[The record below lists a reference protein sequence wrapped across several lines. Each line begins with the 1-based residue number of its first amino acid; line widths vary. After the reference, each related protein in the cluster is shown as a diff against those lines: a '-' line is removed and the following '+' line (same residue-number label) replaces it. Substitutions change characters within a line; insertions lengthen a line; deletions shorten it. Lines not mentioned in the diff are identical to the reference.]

1 MSESAIGDA
10 ESSHVYR
17 GPSRRGVLAGGAA
30 AVALAA
36 IPSVAARAVTVVRAA
51 AGSRQTPLYLDTRY
65 TFDARAADL
74 VSRMTLAE
82 KVAQLQTNSA
92 PAIPRLGLQQYT
104 YWSEA
109 LHGVL
114 TLGADTNSGSDTG
127 GVHATSFPVNFATT
141 MTWDPSLAYQETTAI
156 SQEARGFLDK
166 SLWGTAQNNLGPS
179 ASDYGCLTFFAP
191 NVNMDRDPRWGRTN
205 ESFGEDPFLTSVM
218 AGAYVNGFQGQSMT
232 GQPLTPYL
240 KAAATAKHYALNNEE
255 DDRHTGSSD
264 TTDANIRNYYTRQ
277 FAGLVENAHVSGVMT
292 AYNAING
299 TPCPADTYTVNEL
312 LQRTYGFHGY
322 TTSDAGA
329 IADIYGSGSHEWAPP
344 GWSTDGTT
352 WTNTATGA
360 QISAAAGGQ
369 AYALRAGT
377 QLNCSGS
384 EMTIQNIQ
392 AAIDLGILSAGV
404 VDSALTRLLTM
415 RMETGEF
422 DPASQVAYTKITKAV
437 IQSPAHQALAEQI
450 AAQTVVLLRNDNVQ
464 GTSSKLLPVDPAGL
478 NSVVIVGNLAG
489 IVTLGGYSGDPEL
502 QVDAVQGITTAVQ
515 AANSSA
521 TVTFDACDTS
531 TTTTTP
537 AVISPATQ
545 AAIQSADLVIVFVGS
560 DLNVANEG
568 LDRTTLA
575 MPGNY
580 DSLISQVTAIG
591 NPRTALVIQADGPY
605 DIEDA
610 QPDFPA
616 IVFSSYN
623 GESQGAALAQVLF
636 GQVNPAG
643 HLNFTWYAGDSQLPA
658 IDNYGLT
665 PSQTGGL
672 GRTYMYFAGT
682 PTYPFGYG
690 LSYTTFAYSRVNVG
704 PGNVSANGTVRAG
717 FDVTNTG
724 TVGGATVAQLY
735 VAPKFTVSGV
745 ELPLQQLAGF
755 QKTDVLAPGETQH
768 ITLTVEISSLS
779 RWDETSLRQVVYE
792 GPYQFRVGPDSAS
805 VAGEGTVNV
814 YGELARRVRY
824 VTVQPDLVIFKPGD
838 TLSLTGSN
846 PWITPDTDSALEQ
859 AHADATGVIE
869 AVNTDQS
876 FADLTSAS
884 VSYGC
889 SDPRVATISRTGVVT
904 MGAPGVAT
912 IDVTVNGVSGTAP
925 IAVLNP
931 FSVQAPDIVKPDTA
945 ITATAMYINTGV
957 HPVSGLT
964 MSLAAPSGW
973 TVTATSATSVSSVG
987 PGQQA
992 TATWSVT
999 VPGTATPGTQ
1009 TELDATAAFTGAAG
1023 PYTEDAV
1030 SPLTVTSG
1038 ATPEQVTPV
1047 ITGTSPAAGSLQ
1059 VLLDNPSGTP
1069 TAVTAVNWALGDDSG
1084 TESVSVT
1091 IPAQSSVTVD
1101 VPMTSISFATI
1112 YSFTVT
1118 SVISGGLPSEKLEGH
1133 VTFMPVLYQELG
1145 SSWTVADVQ
1154 DGPCVNLATTVD
1166 GTWES
1171 LDNSLPYGGASYLS
1185 GQVWFNWDSTNFYFT
1200 ANITE
1205 AAFSQNYTG
1214 ANIWEG
1220 DSLQVAFTS
1229 GVPGSSATESTAS
1242 AEGHYEYGAALT
1254 PDGSQLYRWTAETGG
1269 AGQVTNATVNVT
1281 RDDTTDMTLY
1291 QLAIP
1296 WSSDLV
1302 SVQGVANTVFSISL
1316 MLNNVDSSVRN
1327 GYLEWGGGIGDDK
1340 DVTEF
1345 NMAQLM
1351 PASGS

>member
-1 MSESAIGDA
+1 MSESATGDA
-10 ESSHVYR
+10 GRPHAHR
-17 GPSRRGVLAGGAA
+17 GPSRRSVLAGGAA

-36 IPSVAARAVTVVRAA
+36 VPGAAARAATVARAA
-51 AGSRQTPLYLDTRY
+51 AGSGQTPLYLDTRY
-65 TFDARAADL
+65 TFAERAADL

-92 PAIPRLGLQQYT
+92 PAVPRLGLQQYT

-109 LHGVL
+109 LHGIL

-141 MTWDPSLAYQETTAI
+141 MTWDPSLTYRETTAI
-156 SQEARGFLDK
+156 SDEARGFLDK

-179 ASDYGCLTFFAP
+179 ASDYGCLAFYAP

-205 ESFGEDPFLTSVM
+205 ESFGEDPLLTSTM
-218 AGAYVNGFQGQSMT
+218 AGAYINGFQGQSMT

-240 KAAATAKHYALNNEE
+240 KAAGTAKHYALNNEE

-264 TTDANIRNYYTRQ
+264 TTDANIRDYYTRQ
-277 FAGLVENAHVSGVMT
+277 FASLVENAHVSAVMT

-312 LQRTYGFHGY
+312 LQRTYGFRGY
-322 TTSDAGA
+322 TTSDCGA
-329 IADIYGSGSHEWAPP
+329 IGDIYASGSHEWAPP

-352 WTNTATGA
+352 WTNTATGV
-360 QISAAAGGQ
+360 QIPAAAGGQ

-377 QLNCSGS
+377 NMNCSGP
-384 EMTIQNIQ
+384 EMTIDNIQ
-392 AAIDLGILSAGV
+392 AAIDVGMLSAGV
-404 VDSALTRLLTM
+404 VDSAVTRVLTM

-422 DPASQVAYTKITKAV
+422 DPASRVAYTRITKAA

-450 AAQTVVLLRNDNVQ
+450 AAQAVVLLQNDTVR
-464 GTSSKLLPVDPAGL
+464 GTSSKLLPADPSGL
-478 NSVVIVGNLAG
+478 NSVVIVGDLAG
-489 IVTLGGYSGDPEL
+489 TVTLGGYSGDPTL
-502 QVDAVQGITTAVQ
+502 QVDAVQGITTAVR
-515 AANSSA
+515 AANSAA
-521 TVTFDACDTS
+521 TVTFDACGTS

-537 AVISPATQ
+537 AVISAATQ
-545 AAIQSADLVIVFVGS
+545 AAIQGADLVIVFVGS

-580 DSLISQVTAIG
+580 DSLISQVSAIG

-610 QPDFPA
+610 QTDFPA

-623 GESQGAALAQVLF
+623 GESQGTALARVLF
-636 GQVNPAG
+636 GEQNPAG
-643 HLNFTWYAGDSQLPA
+643 HLNFTWYAGDDQLPDIA
-658 IDNYGLT
+658 NYGLT

-672 GRTYMYFAGT
+672 GRTYMYFTGT

-704 PGNVSANGTVRAG
+704 PGAVSANGTVRVS

-724 TVGGATVAQLY
+724 TVAGATVAQVY
-735 VAPKFTVSGV
+735 VAPGFTVSGV
-745 ELPLQQLAGF
+745 ELPRQRLAGF
-755 QKTDVLAPGETQH
+755 QKTAVLAPGETQH
-768 ITLTVEISSLS
+768 ITLAVEIASLS
-779 RWDETSLRQVVYE
+779 RWDETSSRQLVDE
-792 GPYQFRVGPDSAS
+792 GPYQLRVGPDSAT

-814 YGELARRVRY
+814 RGELARRVRY

-838 TLSLTGSN
+838 TLNLTGGN

-859 AHADATGVIE
+859 AHAAATGVIE

-876 FADLTSAS
+876 FVDLTSAS
-884 VSYGC
+884 VSYD
-889 SDPRVATISRTGVVT
+889 SSAPRVATVSRVGVVT

-912 IDVTVNGVSGTAP
+912 IGVTVNGVSGTVP
-925 IAVLNP
+925 IVVLNP
-931 FSVQAPDIVKPDTA
+931 FSVQAPDIVKPDTTV
-945 ITATAMYINTGV
+945 TATATYTNAGARPVTG
-957 HPVSGLT
+957 LA
-964 MSLAAPSGW
+964 MSLAAPGGW

-987 PGQQA
+987 PGQQV

-999 VPGTATPGTQ
+999 VPGTAAPGTQ
-1009 TELDATAAFTGAAG
+1009 AELDATAAFTGAAG
-1023 PYTEDAV
+1023 PYIEDAV

-1069 TAVTAVNWALGDDSG
+1069 TAVTAVKWTLGSTSG
-1084 TESVSVT
+1084 TQAVSIT
-1091 IPAQSSVTVD
+1091 IPANSSVTVD
-1101 VPMTSISFATI
+1101 VPVTGISFATI

-1118 SVISGGLPSEKLEGH
+1118 SVISGSLSSETLSGH

-1154 DGPCVNLATTVD
+1154 DGPYVNLATTAD
-1166 GTWES
+1166 GTWGS
-1171 LDNSLPYGGASYLS
+1171 LDSSLPYGGASYLS
-1185 GQVWFNWDSTNFYFT
+1185 GQVWFNWDSTNFYVT
-1200 ANITE
+1200 ANIIE
-1205 AAFSQNYTG
+1205 AAFSQDYTG

-1220 DSLQVAFTS
+1220 DSFQVAFTS
-1229 GVPGSSATESTAS
+1229 GVPGSSATESAAS
-1242 AEGHYEYGAALT
+1242 DEGHYEYGAALT
-1254 PDGSQLYRWTAETGG
+1254 PDGSQLYRWYAETGG
-1269 AGQVTNATVNVT
+1269 AGQVTDAGVNVT
-1281 RDDTTDMTLY
+1281 RDDTAGTTLY

-1302 SVQGVANTVFSISL
+1302 SVQDVANTVFSISV
-1316 MLNNVDSSVRN
+1316 MLNNVDSGVRN
-1327 GYLEWGGGIGDDK
+1327 GYLEWGGGIGDNK

-1351 PASGS
+1351 PATGS